1 KYYPYRSEDKLPAD
15 SAKNYKSRYDTY
27 DKEGLPPG
35 PICNPGMEAIKAALK
50 PYDTSYYFFCHD
62 KYGNAY
68 YASTIYEHEANLENI
83 DD

>member
-1 KYYPYRSEDKLPAD
+1 
-15 SAKNYKSRYDTY
+15 
-27 DKEGLPPG
+27 
-35 PICNPGMEAIKAALK
+35 MEAIKAALK